1 MKSLLH
7 FLRRDSEASLIMEK
21 RANTRHKINTSIV
34 CSHLSTVRCSETCD
48 GRMKNCCSSG
58 LCAELK
64 AGFKAGTIL
73 VVRTTGSS
81 GGYSK
86 DEGFCSLAL
95 AEVRW
100 SQPTSVRGDIC
111 YTTGL
116 KYLMI

>member
-1 MKSLLH
+1 
-7 FLRRDSEASLIMEK
+7 MEK

-48 GRMKNCCSSG
+48 GQMKNCCRSG

-64 AGFKAGTIL
+64 ACFKAGTIL

-81 GGYSK
+81 CGYSK
-86 DEGFCSLAL
+86 DEGFRSLAL
-95 AEVRW
+95 AEVKW
-100 SQPTSVRGDIC
+100 SLPTSIAGDIR
-111 YTTGL
+111 YATGL